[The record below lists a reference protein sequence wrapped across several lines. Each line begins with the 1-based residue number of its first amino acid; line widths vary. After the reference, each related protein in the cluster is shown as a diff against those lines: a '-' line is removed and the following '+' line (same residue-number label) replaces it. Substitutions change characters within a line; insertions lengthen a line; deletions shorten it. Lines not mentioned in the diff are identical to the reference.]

1 MASRHKASSHATGS
15 QAQPAWQGLADPAQ
29 WAEQFRQWQSM
40 AGAFAQSGAPGST
53 GFGPA
58 GGMPAG
64 EGTIPFALIP
74 PERLAEIQQKYLE
87 AWLQIW
93 GHMSAGDSAETV
105 APTDRRFANDA
116 WRKSPLYGY
125 AAAFYVLNART
136 LMDMADAVQ
145 ADAKTRERV
154 RFAVSQWTAA
164 MSPSNFL
171 ATNPEAQKQL
181 IESRGESLRAG
192 ILNMLQ
198 DMERGKISQTD
209 ETAFEIGRNVAN
221 SEGAVVFENDY
232 FQLIQYK
239 PLTAKVHARPL
250 LLVPPCINKYYI
262 LDLQPTNSLV
272 RYSVEQGHTVF
283 LVSWRNPDASM
294 AARNWDDYIE
304 GGAIEAIRVAREITA
319 QDQINLLGFCVG
331 GTILSTALAV
341 LAARGE
347 HPAASLTLLTT
358 LLDFSDTGI
367 LDVFVDQAQV
377 EMREQTIGSAAPAGP
392 GLLRGVELA
401 NTFSFL
407 RPNDLVWNYVVENYL
422 KGKTPA
428 PFDLLYWNGDSTNLP
443 GPWYCW
449 YLRHTYLQNDLMAPG
464 RLTVC
469 GEPVDLG
476 RIEVPV
482 YLYGSREDHIV
493 PWKSAYASTQLLKGE
508 RRFVLGASGHIAG
521 VINPPAANKRS
532 HWINA
537 GLPDSAEA
545 WLDGAQEHPGSWWP
559 DWSAWLVKHAGAQ
572 KAAPKRYGNADH
584 PAIEPAPGRYVKQ
597 KA

>member
-1 MASRHKASSHATGS
+1 MASRQSASSKASSA
-15 QAQPAWQGLADPAQ
+15 QAQGPWQHLADPTQ
-29 WAEQFRQWQSM
+29 WAEQFKQWQAF
-40 AGAFAQSGAPGST
+40 AGAFAQSGAPAPGLGAFNGAPT
-53 GFGPA
+53 
-58 GGMPAG
+58 G
-64 EGTIPFALIP
+64 EGASPFALIP
-74 PERLAEIQQKYLE
+74 PERLAEIQRKYVE
-87 AWLQIW
+87 EWLAIW
-93 GHMSAGDSAETV
+93 HHMSAGEGAEAV
-105 APTDRRFANDA
+105 APSDRRFASEA

-136 LMDMADAVQ
+136 LMEMADAVQ

-171 ATNPEAQKQL
+171 ATNPEAQKHL
-181 IESRGESLRAG
+181 IESRGESLRTG

-262 LDLQPTNSLV
+262 LDLQPANSLV
-272 RYSVEQGHTVF
+272 RYAVEQGNTVF

-294 AARNWDDYIE
+294 ASRTWDDYIE
-304 GGAIEAIRVAREITA
+304 GGAMEAIRVSQEISA
-319 QDQINLLGFCVG
+319 QDQINVLGFCVG

-358 LLDFSDTGI
+358 LLDFTDTGI

-377 EMREQTIGSAAPAGP
+377 EMREQTIGNAAPTGP

-449 YLRHTYLQNDLMAPG
+449 YLRHTYLQNDLKTPG
-464 RLTVC
+464 KLKVAGT
-469 GEPVDLG
+469 PVDFG
-476 RIEVPV
+476 KIEAPV
-482 YLYGSREDHIV
+482 YIYGSREDHIV
-493 PWKSAYASTQLLKGE
+493 PWQSE
-508 RRFVLGASGHIAG
+508 I
-521 VINPPAANKRS
+521 
-532 HWINA
+532 
-537 GLPDSAEA
+537 
-545 WLDGAQEHPGSWWP
+545 
-559 DWSAWLVKHAGAQ
+559 
-572 KAAPKRYGNADH
+572 
-584 PAIEPAPGRYVKQ
+584 GRAHV
-597 KA
+597 